1 MTNKRYDH
9 INVAKS
15 GYCSDLILR
24 PEGDQSRKPGDW
36 FGVLNDTRERCPPSG
51 PQRQLSGKFLVILDD
66 VYVNSAA
73 RATVLDAA
81 LRGRAYKS
89 IPVIEVDCAPE
100 NIRKLA
106 ELPGVRK
113 ILSPYEGI
121 RQARL
126 VANGIDFLM
135 TLSEL
140 QRNGAP
146 SDKNLIGGRVTGEP
160 PGYPILRN
168 GKQGLE
174 IAADS
179 NLDWQVEPALMPVLN
194 ISLGTFARDYPFML
208 NDIVNIAT
216 WGAAHNQ
223 LVVVSAGNCGRH
235 KDVETMS
242 AWAEAP
248 WVLSVGATSDPEGL
262 HLADYSSRG
271 SPGNP
276 ESGPDLVAWG
286 SSALD
291 TKMVGTSF
299 AAPKVSVFA
308 MICTA
313 AILQL
318 RHAVQVV
325 NKEDVEGVRLVGCG
339 FVDNYGSEI
348 FYDSEPRIELPGLPV
363 VGPIF
368 DNIAEIASA
377 ASNVDVSLDI
387 RGNEG
392 ILRKMLLDAAR
403 PVPGYQQHEV
413 GAGFLDE
420 DIVLDYLASLNG
432 ADLLATYATGEIKP
446 QLSATAAKFK
456 VFDRKEL
463 ELLARLVGD
472 SAPVWKFDWRTQRS
486 GGRVFKGEKL
496 DDLSETERRYGIK
509 VSWPPKP
516 VTST

>member
-1 MTNKRYDH
+1 MTQNNYAN
-9 INVAKS
+9 INAAQS
-15 GYCSDLILR
+15 GFGSDKICR
-24 PEGDQSRKPGDW
+24 PDGDQSREPEDW
-36 FGVLNDTRERCPPSG
+36 FGILNDTRERCPPSG
-51 PQRQLSGKFLVILDD
+51 SQRLLSNKFLVILEDI
-66 VYVNSAA
+66 YVNSAT

-81 LRGRAYKS
+81 VYGRAYKS
-89 IPVIEVDCAPE
+89 IPVVEVNCTPETIE
-100 NIRKLA
+100 KLA
-106 ELPGVRK
+106 KLPGVRK
-113 ILSPYEGI
+113 ILPPFEGI
-121 RQARL
+121 RKARL
-126 VANGIDFLM
+126 VANGIDFLL

-140 QRNGAP
+140 QRNGSP
-146 SDKNLIGGRVTGEP
+146 SDKNLIGGRVIGEP
-160 PGYPILRN
+160 PGYPILRD

-174 IAADS
+174 IAADP
-179 NLDWQVEPALMPVLN
+179 NLDWQVEPALMPVIN

-208 NDIVNIAT
+208 NDIVNVAT

-235 KDVETMS
+235 RDVETMS

-248 WVLSVGATSDPEGL
+248 WVLSVGATSDPDGL

-286 SSALD
+286 SSSLD
-291 TKMVGTSF
+291 IEMVGTSF
-299 AAPKVSVFA
+299 AAPRVSVFA

-325 NKEDVEGVRLVGCG
+325 HQKDIQGIRLVGCG
-339 FVDNYGSEI
+339 FVDNYGSEM
-348 FYDSEPRIELPGLPV
+348 FYDPEPRNELPGLPV

-377 ASNVDVSLDI
+377 ALSADVSLDI

-392 ILRKMLLDAAR
+392 ILRKMLLEAAR

-420 DIVLDYLASLNG
+420 GIFLDYLASLNG
-432 ADLLATYATGEIKP
+432 ADLLATFATGEVKP
-446 QLSATAAKFK
+446 QLSAIAAEFK
-456 VFDRKEL
+456 LFDRSEL
-463 ELLARLVGD
+463 DVLARLVGD
-472 SAPVWKFDWRTQRS
+472 TAPVWKFDWRSQRWGS
-486 GGRVFKGEKL
+486 RTFKGESL
-496 DDLSETERRYGIK
+496 DELTETERRYGIK
-509 VSWPPKP
+509 VSWPPEP
-516 VTST
+516 VTPT